1 MVLVRNV
8 DPAILLKN
16 SPIGGEL
23 RPYLPRDVDQ
33 DIRAALSAAP
43 FTLIVYEHN
52 SGVRR
57 TAYEALLASYP
68 DYELIIKPQ
77 STDLAL
83 QRGAA
88 AAVVW
93 LDGEL
98 DVKTGLSLT
107 LATWL
112 RHSTARRALG
122 VIREDRYENP
132 ELREALDPLRPTIV
146 RLAAGLSGG
155 ERLVAD
161 QMFPES
167 APVRRAGQLAGL
179 PAETQPPKP
188 IVSPDPFA
196 AHVADY
202 RPDTE
207 DGVDRLGIG
216 TDVRMLADLV
226 VSRMITPPLSI
237 GLFGSWGSGKSFF
250 MRQMQLRV
258 RELADSARMAETEAG
273 AHGKS
278 VSSYC
283 SSVRQIS
290 FNAWHY
296 SEANLLASL
305 ATHIF
310 DNLAASGAENDLQ
323 RQADLLAE
331 RRKTEKTLLGRLSAV
346 RLERR
351 TLTAQQKQAKRRR
364 RKPREY
370 VLAVF
375 DSLTEADKAWIASRI
390 GVDQPTAEDLE
401 RLAQETGGLRS
412 DVAEFWRR
420 LRQDPVPLLVLIGGL
435 VAVLVVTLLVG
446 RSQVSGVLG
455 GLTLVSSALTVVL
468 RMRASAD
475 RIHKALDKL
484 GGPSEED
491 EETERRLAE
500 LDAESDRLEKAV
512 TELAPGLDL
521 VSFAESRVSDYVEHL
536 GVVSLLRKDLETFAT
551 MLSEVPHG
559 SGKIERTVLY
569 IDDLDRCPPKVVVQ
583 VLEAIHLLLA
593 LPVFVVVVGVDSR
606 WLKKAVEQHYE
617 EMLGDDPETF
627 AESYLEKIFQV
638 PFTLSP
644 MDDPGF
650 AGLVRGLADTEVQDS
665 TPAPAPAE
673 TDPATGDRS
682 PVAIDSRPRAEAP
695 RPSSEQSTIDLRP
708 PRLVISAQELD
719 FLPTLAPLVRSPR
732 AAKRLLNLYRLLRAR
747 FAGEDLADFL
757 SDGDR
762 EAPFRAVLV
771 LLAVHVGHPDAVR
784 WFASIEGTDPG
795 DKAVEIVSSM
805 NDHELRPKLE
815 RGLSGEAWPVL
826 AGSYQRWLPLV
837 NRFSFTRDRSMS
849 GPR

>member
-1 MVLVRNV
+1 MVLVRDVN
-8 DPAILLKN
+8 PSILLMNKA
-16 SPIGGEL
+16 PGMKPG
-23 RPYLPRDVDQ
+23 PYLPRDIDQ
-33 DIRAALSAAP
+33 RLITALTSDSR
-43 FTLIVYEHN
+43 FTLVVHEVYSGARRSALQALTVTYPGMELVIEPEIDDLVSDRYHGPAGLWLDQKLPQTLGRAPSAVANWLEIDHRRRVLGLVDASQYEH
-52 SGVRR
+52 
-57 TAYEALLASYP
+57 
-68 DYELIIKPQ
+68 
-77 STDLAL
+77 
-83 QRGAA
+83 
-88 AAVVW
+88 
-93 LDGEL
+93 
-98 DVKTGLSLT
+98 
-107 LATWL
+107 
-112 RHSTARRALG
+112 
-122 VIREDRYENP
+122 P
-132 ELREALDPLRPTIV
+132 ELRAAIDQLAPAVFHIGPELSAQERV
-146 RLAAGLSGG
+146 RA
-155 ERLVAD
+155 EK
-161 QMFPES
+161 MFPG
-167 APVRRAGQLAGL
+167 AGPIRTIDEIAAMSNPAGS
-179 PAETQPPKP
+179 EHTD
-188 IVSPDPFA
+188 PDPFA

-202 RPDTE
+202 RPDTD

-258 RELADSARMAETEAG
+258 RELADSARTAETEAG

-370 VLAVF
+370 VRAVF

-420 LRQDPVPLLVLIGGL
+420 LRQDPVPLLILIGGL
-435 VAVLVVTLLVG
+435 VTVLVVTLLVG

-455 GLTLVSSALTVVL
+455 GLTVVSSALTVVL

-475 RIHKALDKL
+475 RIHQALAKL

-512 TELAPGLDL
+512 TDLAPGLDL

-551 MLSEVPHG
+551 MLAEVPHG

-627 AESYLEKIFQV
+627 AENYLEKIFQV

-650 AGLVRGLADTEVQDS
+650 AGLVRGLADTEIQDS
-665 TPAPAPAE
+665 TPAPAPYE
-673 TDPATGDRS
+673 TDQATGDRS
-682 PVAIDSRPRAEAP
+682 PVAAGSRPRAEAP
-695 RPSSEQSTIDLRP
+695 RPSSAQSTIDLRP
-708 PRLVISAQELD
+708 PRLVISAPELD

-747 FAGEDLADFL
+747 FSGEHLAEFL
-757 SDGDR
+757 ADGDR

-771 LLAVHVGHPDAVR
+771 LLAVHVGYPDAVR

-795 DKAVEIVSSM
+795 DKAIEIVSSM

-815 RGLSGEAWPVL
+815 RGLSGEAWPLL

-837 NRFSFTRDRSMS
+837 NRFSFARDRSMS

>member
-1 MVLVRNV
+1 MVLVRDV
-8 DPAILLKN
+8 DPLILLM
-16 SPIGGEL
+16 SQPIGGSL
-23 RPYLPRDVDQ
+23 GPYVPRDVDQ
-33 DIRAALSAAP
+33 RVRAALSSAP
-43 FTLIVYEHN
+43 FTVIVYEHN
-52 SGVRR
+52 SGARR
-57 TAYEALLASYP
+57 TAYEALLALYP
-68 DYELIIKPQ
+68 DYELIIQPQ
-77 STDLAL
+77 SAGLA
-83 QRGAA
+83 RHRVPATT
-88 AAVVW
+88 VVW
-93 LDGEL
+93 LDREL
-98 DVKTGLSLT
+98 NEGFGLLSRT
-107 LATWL
+107 LAIWL
-112 RHSTARRALG
+112 EQHTGRRALG
-122 VIREDRYENP
+122 LVREDRYENP
-132 ELREALDPLRPTIV
+132 GLRDALDLLHPSIV
-146 RLAAGLSGG
+146 RLAADLSGG

-161 QMFPES
+161 QMFPGA
-167 APVRRAGQLAGL
+167 APLRKAGQLAGL
-179 PAETQPPKP
+179 LGKEQPSRPSEAP
-188 IVSPDPFA
+188 VPDLFS

-202 RPDTE
+202 RPDTD

-216 TDVRMLADLV
+216 PDVRMLADLV

-258 RELADSARMAETEAG
+258 RELADSAHEAETTAG
-273 AHGKS
+273 THGKT

-323 RQADLLAE
+323 RQADALAE

-370 VLAVF
+370 VRAVF

-390 GVDQPTAEDLE
+390 GVDRPTAEDLE

-435 VAVLVVTLLVG
+435 VTVLVVTLLVG

-455 GLTLVSSALTVVL
+455 GLTLVSSALAVVL
-468 RMRASAD
+468 RMRASAG
-475 RIHKALDKL
+475 RIHQALDKL
-484 GGPSEED
+484 GGPSAED

-551 MLSEVPHG
+551 MLAEVPHG
-559 SGKIERTVLY
+559 YGKIERTVLY
-569 IDDLDRCPPKVVVQ
+569 IDDLDRCPPKVVIQ

-627 AESYLEKIFQV
+627 AENYLEKIFQV

-650 AGLVRGLADTEVQDS
+650 AGLVRGLADTEGQDATPVPS
-665 TPAPAPAE
+665 AAEADQATGARSPSVAEPAPLREEVPERLSA
-673 TDPATGDRS
+673 
-682 PVAIDSRPRAEAP
+682 
-695 RPSSEQSTIDLRP
+695 QSTIDLRP
-708 PRLVISAQELD
+708 PRLVISQAELD
-719 FLPTLAPLVRSPR
+719 FLPTLSSLIRSPR

-747 FAGEDLADFL
+747 FAGEELAEFL
-757 SDGDR
+757 SDGNR

-771 LLAVHVGHPDAVR
+771 LLSIHVGYPKAIS
-784 WFASIEGTDPG
+784 WFATLDGTDPG
-795 DKAVEIVSSM
+795 DSALEIAESL

-815 RGLSGEAWPVL
+815 RGLSGDSWPEL
-826 AGSYQRWLPLV
+826 AASYQRWLPLV
-837 NRFSFTRDRSMS
+837 NRFSFARDD
-849 GPR
+849 

>member
-1 MVLVRNV
+1 MVLVRDV
-8 DPAILLKN
+8 DPSVLLMNKA
-16 SPIGGEL
+16 PGEK
-23 RPYLPRDVDQ
+23 PGAYLPRDIDGPL
-33 DIRAALSAAP
+33 RSALATTP
-43 FTLIVYEHN
+43 FTLLVHEVY
-52 SGVRR
+52 SGARR
-57 TAYEALLASYP
+57 SALEALTMMYAGT
-68 DYELIIKPQ
+68 ELVVEPELDELVTDRHDGDAVLWLDRKLPQ
-77 STDLAL
+77 TLGRDP
-83 QRGAA
+83 
-88 AAVVW
+88 AAVAKW
-93 LDGEL
+93 LDRDPRRRILGLVGESQY
-98 DVKTGLSLT
+98 D
-107 LATWL
+107 
-112 RHSTARRALG
+112 H
-122 VIREDRYENP
+122 P
-132 ELREALDPLRPTIV
+132 ELRAAIDRLGPTVLHI
-146 RLAAGLSGG
+146 GPDLSTG
-155 ERLVAD
+155 ERAD
-161 QMFPES
+161 AEEMFPGSGPIRTIDEIAGTRSS
-167 APVRRAGQLAGL
+167 AGSKSMDR
-179 PAETQPPKP
+179 
-188 IVSPDPFA
+188 DPFPT
-196 AHVADY
+196 HLADY
-202 RPDTE
+202 RPDTD

-216 TDVRMLADLV
+216 PDVRMLADLV

-258 RELADSARMAETEAG
+258 RELADSARTAETEAG
-273 AHGKS
+273 THGKS

-351 TLTAQQKQAKRRR
+351 TLTARQKQANRRR

-370 VLAVF
+370 VRAVF
-375 DSLTEADKAWIASRI
+375 ESLTEADKAWIAARI

-435 VAVLVVTLLVG
+435 VTVLVVTLLVG

-455 GLTLVSSALTVVL
+455 GLTVVSSALTVVL

-475 RIHKALDKL
+475 RIHQALDKL

-512 TELAPGLDL
+512 ADLAPGLDL

-551 MLSEVPHG
+551 MLAEVPHG

-569 IDDLDRCPPKVVVQ
+569 IDDLDRCPPRVVVQ

-617 EMLGDDPETF
+617 EMLGDDPESF

-650 AGLVRGLADTEVQDS
+650 AGLVRGLADTEAPDATPV
-665 TPAPAPAE
+665 PAPAG
-673 TDPATGDRS
+673 TDRAIGGRPPLAVVASS
-682 PVAIDSRPRAEAP
+682 PHAEAP
-695 RPSSEQSTIDLRP
+695 KPSSEQSTIDVRP
-708 PRLVISAQELD
+708 PRLVISQAELD

-747 FAGEDLADFL
+747 FAGTELASFL
-757 SDGDR
+757 ADGDR

-771 LLAVHVGHPDAVR
+771 LLAVHVGDPDAIR
-784 WFASIEGTDPG
+784 WFADLEGTDPD
-795 DKAVEIVSSM
+795 DKALDLVSSM

-815 RGLSGEAWPVL
+815 RGLSGEAWPLL
-826 AGSYQRWLPLV
+826 AASYRRWLPLV
-837 NRFSFTRDRSMS
+837 NRFSFARDA
-849 GPR
+849 

>member
-1 MVLVRNV
+1 MVLVRDV
-8 DPAILLKN
+8 DPSILLMNKA
-16 SPIGGEL
+16 PGTKPG
-23 RPYLPRDVDQ
+23 PYLPRDIDQ
-33 DIRAALSAAP
+33 QLIEALLTAP
-43 FTLIVYEHN
+43 FTLVVYEIY
-52 SGVRR
+52 SGARR
-57 TAYEALLASYP
+57 SAFEALTATYAGTELLVEPEIDELTADSRNGPAVLWLDLKLPQTLLNASAAMGAW
-68 DYELIIKPQ
+68 LKKNPQ
-77 STDLAL
+77 RRVLGLVGESNYDHLGLRAAIDAL
-83 QRGAA
+83 QPKVLRLRG
-88 AAVVW
+88 
-93 LDGEL
+93 D
-98 DVKTGLSLT
+98 LS
-107 LATWL
+107 AQE
-112 RHSTARRALG
+112 RMRA
-122 VIREDRYENP
+122 E
-132 ELREALDPLRPTIV
+132 
-146 RLAAGLSGG
+146 
-155 ERLVAD
+155 
-161 QMFPES
+161 QMFPG
-167 APVRRAGQLAGL
+167 AGPIRTVDDIAVRS
-179 PAETQPPKP
+179 PASS
-188 IVSPDPFA
+188 VASVPDPFA

-202 RPDTE
+202 RPDTD

-250 MRQMQLRV
+250 MRQMRLRV
-258 RELADSARMAETEAG
+258 RELADSALAAETEAG

-331 RRKTEKTLLGRLSAV
+331 RRETEKTLLGRLSAV

-370 VLAVF
+370 VRAVF
-375 DSLTEADKAWIASRI
+375 DSLTDADKAWIASRI
-390 GVDQPTAEDLE
+390 GADRPTAEDLE

-435 VAVLVVTLLVG
+435 VTVLVVTLLVG

-455 GLTLVSSALTVVL
+455 GLTVVSSALTVVL

-475 RIHKALDKL
+475 RIHQALGKL

-491 EETERRLAE
+491 EETEQRLAE

-512 TELAPGLDL
+512 AELAPGLDL

-551 MLSEVPHG
+551 MLAEVPHG
-559 SGKIERTVLY
+559 AGKIERTVLY

-617 EMLGDDPETF
+617 EMLGDDPEAF
-627 AESYLEKIFQV
+627 AENYLEKIFQV

-644 MDDPGF
+644 MDDPAF
-650 AGLVRGLADTEVQDS
+650 AGLVRGLAETEIQDS
-665 TPAPAPAE
+665 TPAPAPAG
-673 TDPATGDRS
+673 TDQATGDRS
-682 PVAIDSRPRAEAP
+682 PVAVVSRPRAEAP
-695 RPSSEQSTIDLRP
+695 RPSSEQSTIDVRP
-708 PRLVISAQELD
+708 PRLVISSTELD
-719 FLPTLAPLVRSPR
+719 FLPTLAPFIRSPR

-747 FAGEDLADFL
+747 FAGEELAGFL

-771 LLAVHVGHPDAVR
+771 LLAVHVGHPGAVR
-784 WFASIEGTDPG
+784 WFADLDATDPG
-795 DKAVEIVSSM
+795 ESALEIVSSM

-815 RGLSGEAWPVL
+815 RGLSGEAWPLL

-837 NRFSFTRDRSMS
+837 NRFSFARDRSMS

>member
-1 MVLVRNV
+1 MVLVRDV
-8 DPAILLKN
+8 DPSILLKGKPRG
-16 SPIGGEL
+16 SSLGL
-23 RPYLPRDVDQ
+23 YLPRDIDG
-33 DIRAALSAAP
+33 DLRSTLSTAR
-43 FTLIVYEHN
+43 FTLIVFETN
-52 SGVRR
+52 SGARR
-57 TAYEALLASYP
+57 SAYEALLAVLP
-68 DYELIIKPQ
+68 QTELIVEPEIN
-77 STDLAL
+77 DLAL
-83 QRGAA
+83 DRDAAPAVIWLDNKLPQVIGREPAIVENWLARDPARRVLGLVGASNFENPNLRRGIDRLRPAVHRIMPELSTKERTTAERMHNWPHALTIEELTRARVTNA
-88 AAVVW
+88 AAV
-93 LDGEL
+93 
-98 DVKTGLSLT
+98 
-107 LATWL
+107 
-112 RHSTARRALG
+112 
-122 VIREDRYENP
+122 
-132 ELREALDPLRPTIV
+132 
-146 RLAAGLSGG
+146 
-155 ERLVAD
+155 
-161 QMFPES
+161 
-167 APVRRAGQLAGL
+167 
-179 PAETQPPKP
+179 
-188 IVSPDPFA
+188 PDPFA

-202 RPDTE
+202 RPDTD

-216 TDVRMLADLV
+216 PDVRMLADLV

-258 RELADSARMAETEAG
+258 RELADSAQEAETVAG
-273 AHGKS
+273 AHGKA

-323 RQADLLAE
+323 RQADALAE

-364 RKPREY
+364 RKPRDY
-370 VLAVF
+370 VRAVF
-375 DSLTEADKAWIASRI
+375 DSLTDADKAWIASRL
-390 GVDQPTAEDLE
+390 GVERPTAEDLE

-420 LRQDPVPLLVLIGGL
+420 LRQDPVPLLILIGGL
-435 VAVLVVTLLVG
+435 VTVLVVTLLVG
-446 RSQVSGVLG
+446 RTQVSGVLG
-455 GLTLVSSALTVVL
+455 GLTLASSALTVVL
-468 RMRASAD
+468 RMRASAG
-475 RIHKALDKL
+475 RIHEALGKL

-500 LDAESDRLEKAV
+500 LDAESERLEKAV

-551 MLSEVPHG
+551 MLAEVPHG

-606 WLKKAVEQHYE
+606 WLKRAVEQHYE

-627 AESYLEKIFQV
+627 AENYLEKIFQV

-650 AGLVRGLADTEVQDS
+650 AGLVRGLAATEGQDA
-665 TPAPAPAE
+665 TPVSRPAE
-673 TDPATGDRS
+673 ADQATESRS
-682 PVAIDSRPRAEAP
+682 PAVSGQAPPPEEAP
-695 RPSSEQSTIDLRP
+695 EPSSEQSTIDLRP
-708 PRLVISAQELD
+708 PRLVISLAELD
-719 FLPTLAPLVRSPR
+719 FLATLAPLVRSPR

-747 FAGEDLADFL
+747 LAGEDLAEFL
-757 SDGDR
+757 ADGDR

-771 LLAVHVGHPDAVR
+771 LLSVLVGYPEVASWFFAALAGLDPDDSAL
-784 WFASIEGTDPG
+784 
-795 DKAVEIVSSM
+795 EIVSSL
-805 NDHELRPKLE
+805 NDHELRPKVE
-815 RGLSGEAWPVL
+815 RGLVGGSWPEL
-826 AGSYQRWLPLV
+826 AVSYQRWLPLV
-837 NRFSFTRDRSMS
+837 NRFSFARDD
-849 GPR
+849 

>member
-1 MVLVRNV
+1 MG
-8 DPAILLKN
+8 KTQ
-16 SPIGGEL
+16 GENPG
-23 RPYLPRDVDQ
+23 PYLPRDIDQ
-33 DIRAALSAAP
+33 PLVEALQTAQFTLVVYEIYSGARRSAWEALTVTFGGTELVIDPGIDDLLADRGDGPAVLWLDRKLSQTLGRDPAVVAEWLRRDAGRRVLGLVGDSQYEHPGLRAAIDELRPAVLRMGPELSDRERGLANAMFPGLKPVRTIDEIRAP
-43 FTLIVYEHN
+43 N
-52 SGVRR
+52 
-57 TAYEALLASYP
+57 
-68 DYELIIKPQ
+68 
-77 STDLAL
+77 
-83 QRGAA
+83 
-88 AAVVW
+88 
-93 LDGEL
+93 
-98 DVKTGLSLT
+98 
-107 LATWL
+107 
-112 RHSTARRALG
+112 
-122 VIREDRYENP
+122 
-132 ELREALDPLRPTIV
+132 
-146 RLAAGLSGG
+146 
-155 ERLVAD
+155 
-161 QMFPES
+161 
-167 APVRRAGQLAGL
+167 
-179 PAETQPPKP
+179 
-188 IVSPDPFA
+188 PFA

-202 RPDTE
+202 RPDTD
-207 DGVDRLGIG
+207 DGIDRLGIG
-216 TDVRMLADLV
+216 TDVRMLSDLV
-226 VSRMITPPLSI
+226 ISRMITPPLSI

-250 MRQMQLRV
+250 MRQMQSRV
-258 RELADSARMAETEAG
+258 RELADSAHKAEIA
-273 AHGKS
+273 ADRHGKS

-283 SSVRQIS
+283 SSVRQIG

-323 RQADLLAE
+323 RQADALAE
-331 RRKTEKTLLGRLSAV
+331 RRKTEKTLIGRLSAV

-370 VLAVF
+370 VRAVF
-375 DSLTEADKAWIASRI
+375 ESLTETDKAWIASRL
-390 GVDQPTAEDLE
+390 GVDRPTAEDLE

-435 VAVLVVTLLVG
+435 VTVLVVTLLVG
-446 RSQVSGVLG
+446 RSQLSGVLG
-455 GLTLVSSALTVVL
+455 GLTVVSSALTVVL

-475 RIHKALDKL
+475 RIHQALDKL

-491 EETERRLAE
+491 EKTERRLAE

-512 TELAPGLDL
+512 AELAPGLDL

-551 MLSEVPHG
+551 MLAEVPHG

-617 EMLGDDPETF
+617 AMLGDDPETF
-627 AESYLEKIFQV
+627 AENYLEKIFQV

-650 AGLVRGLADTEVQDS
+650 AGLVRGLAAGAGQDATPEP
-665 TPAPAPAE
+665 TPAR
-673 TDPATGDRS
+673 TDPATGDPA
-682 PVAIDSRPRAEAP
+682 PVAEEPPRREEAP
-695 RPSSEQSTIDLRP
+695 PPSSEQSTIDLRP
-708 PRLVISAQELD
+708 PRLVISTAELD
-719 FLPTLAPLVRSPR
+719 FLPTLAPLIRSPR

-747 FAGEDLADFL
+747 FAGDDLSEFL
-757 SDGDR
+757 DGNR

-771 LLAVHVGHPDAVR
+771 LLAIQVGYPETVS
-784 WFASIEGTDPG
+784 WFAALAGTDPEDG
-795 DKAVEIVSSM
+795 ALGVVSGL

-815 RGLSGEAWPVL
+815 RGLSGGSWPEQ
-826 AGSYQRWLPLV
+826 AASYQRWLPLV
-837 NRFSFTRDRSMS
+837 NRFSFARDD
-849 GPR
+849 

>member
-1 MVLVRNV
+1 MVLVRDV
-8 DPAILLKN
+8 DPAILLINK
-16 SPIGGEL
+16 SPGTKPG
-23 RPYLPRDVDQ
+23 RYLPRDIDRQ
-33 DIRAALSAAP
+33 LIEALSATP
-43 FTLIVYEHN
+43 FTLVVYEVY
-52 SGVRR
+52 SGARR
-57 TAYEALLASYP
+57 SALEALTATHAGA
-68 DYELIIKPQ
+68 ELLVEPEIHQLTADAHNGP
-77 STDLAL
+77 
-83 QRGAA
+83 
-88 AAVVW
+88 AVLW
-93 LDGEL
+93 LDRNLPQTLLNDSAAIGAWLKKDPQRRLLGLVGESQY
-98 DVKTGLSLT
+98 DHSGL
-107 LATWL
+107 
-112 RHSTARRALG
+112 RAA
-122 VIREDRYENP
+122 IDS
-132 ELREALDPLRPTIV
+132 LRPTVV
-146 RLAAGLSGG
+146 RVNGVLSSRERMLA
-155 ERLVAD
+155 E
-161 QMFPES
+161 QMFPGAGPILTIDEIAVASNS
-167 APVRRAGQLAGL
+167 AG
-179 PAETQPPKP
+179 AEHAD
-188 IVSPDPFA
+188 PDPFA

-202 RPDTE
+202 RPDTD

-258 RELADSARMAETEAG
+258 RELADSARAAETEAG

-351 TLTAQQKQAKRRR
+351 TLTAQQKQASRRR

-370 VLAVF
+370 VRAVF
-375 DSLTEADKAWIASRI
+375 DSLTDADKAWIASRI
-390 GVDQPTAEDLE
+390 GVDRPTAEDLE

-435 VAVLVVTLLVG
+435 VTVLVVTLLVG

-455 GLTLVSSALTVVL
+455 GLTVVSSVLTVVL
-468 RMRASAD
+468 RMRASAE
-475 RIHKALDKL
+475 RIHQALGKL

-512 TELAPGLDL
+512 AELAPGLDL

-551 MLSEVPHG
+551 MLAEVPHG

-617 EMLGDDPETF
+617 QMLGDNPETF
-627 AESYLEKIFQV
+627 AENYLEKIFQV

-650 AGLVRGLADTEVQDS
+650 AGLVRGLAETEVPDS
-665 TPAPAPAE
+665 TPAPAPAG
-673 TDPATGDRS
+673 TGLATGDR
-682 PVAIDSRPRAEAP
+682 PPATVAPPPPSEEPA
-695 RPSSEQSTIDLRP
+695 PSSEQSTIDVRP
-708 PRLVISAQELD
+708 PRLVISSAELD
-719 FLPTLAPLVRSPR
+719 FLPTLAPFIRSPR

-747 FAGEDLADFL
+747 FSGEELAGFLA
-757 SDGDR
+757 DGDR

-784 WFASIEGTDPG
+784 WFTNLDGTDPG
-795 DKAVEIVSSM
+795 DSALEVVSSM

-815 RGLSGEAWPVL
+815 RGLSGGSWPLL

-837 NRFSFTRDRSMS
+837 NRFSFARERSMS

>member
-1 MVLVRNV
+1 MVLVRDV
-8 DPAILLKN
+8 DPAILLVGKT
-16 SPIGGEL
+16 PGE
-23 RPYLPRDVDQ
+23 RPGPYLPRDIDESLVT
-33 DIRAALSAAP
+33 ALTTARV
-43 FTLIVYEHN
+43 TLIVHEVYSGARRSAWEALTTVYPDLELVIEPEIEELVPPRRQGPAVLWLDRKLPQTLGRSPAGVAKWLDRDSGRRVLGLVGASQYEH
-52 SGVRR
+52 
-57 TAYEALLASYP
+57 
-68 DYELIIKPQ
+68 
-77 STDLAL
+77 
-83 QRGAA
+83 
-88 AAVVW
+88 
-93 LDGEL
+93 
-98 DVKTGLSLT
+98 
-107 LATWL
+107 
-112 RHSTARRALG
+112 
-122 VIREDRYENP
+122 P
-132 ELREALDPLRPTIV
+132 ELRAAIDRFEPAVIHVGPDLSDREQSSAAAMLPGVGPIRTIDELDAARKPVTSEA
-146 RLAAGLSGG
+146 
-155 ERLVAD
+155 
-161 QMFPES
+161 
-167 APVRRAGQLAGL
+167 
-179 PAETQPPKP
+179 AE
-188 IVSPDPFA
+188 PDPFA

-202 RPDTE
+202 RPDTD
-207 DGVDRLGIG
+207 DGIDRLGIG

-258 RELADSARMAETEAG
+258 RELADSAQAAETA
-273 AHGKS
+273 ADKHGKS

-323 RQADLLAE
+323 RQADALAE

-370 VLAVF
+370 VRAVF
-375 DSLTEADKAWIASRI
+375 DSLTEADKAWIASRL
-390 GVDQPTAEDLE
+390 GVDRPTAEDLE
-401 RLAQETGGLRS
+401 RLAQETGGLSS

-435 VAVLVVTLLVG
+435 VTVLVVTLLVG

-455 GLTLVSSALTVVL
+455 GLTVVSSALTVVL

-475 RIHKALDKL
+475 RIHQALDKL

-521 VSFAESRVSDYVEHL
+521 VSFAESRISDYVEHL

-551 MLSEVPHG
+551 MLAEVPHG

-627 AESYLEKIFQV
+627 AENYLEKIFQV

-650 AGLVRGLADTEVQDS
+650 AGLVRGLAASEVQDA
-665 TPAPAPAE
+665 TPEPAPVR
-673 TDPATGDRS
+673 TNQATGDRA
-682 PVAIDSRPRAEAP
+682 PATVAP
-695 RPSSEQSTIDLRP
+695 RRHEEPPPPSSGQSTIDLRP
-708 PRLVISAQELD
+708 PRLVISTAELD
-719 FLPTLAPLVRSPR
+719 FLPTLAPLIRSPR

-747 FAGEDLADFL
+747 FAGDDLAEFL
-757 SDGDR
+757 DGSR

-771 LLAVHVGHPDAVR
+771 LLAVHVGYPDTVP
-784 WFASIEGTDPG
+784 WFATLAGTDP
-795 DKAVEIVSSM
+795 DDSALDVVSGL

-815 RGLSGEAWPVL
+815 RGLSGGSWPEQ
-826 AGSYQRWLPLV
+826 AASYQRWLPLV
-837 NRFSFTRDRSMS
+837 NRFSFARDD
-849 GPR
+849 

>member
-1 MVLVRNV
+1 MVLVRDV
-8 DPAILLKN
+8 DPSILLVGKK
-16 SPIGGEL
+16 PGENPG
-23 RPYLPRDVDQ
+23 PYLPRDID
-33 DIRAALSAAP
+33 RPLAEALQTVQ
-43 FTLIVYEHN
+43 FTLIVYEVY
-52 SGVRR
+52 SGARR
-57 TAYEALLASYP
+57 SAWEALSATHSRT
-68 DYELIIKPQ
+68 ELVIEPEIDDLTTDQSDGPAVLWLDRKLPQ
-77 STDLAL
+77 TLGRDP
-83 QRGAA
+83 
-88 AAVVW
+88 AAVAKW
-93 LDGEL
+93 LARDP
-98 DVKTGLSLT
+98 
-107 LATWL
+107 
-112 RHSTARRALG
+112 ARRVLG
-122 VIREDRYENP
+122 LVGDSQYEHP
-132 ELREALDPLRPTIV
+132 GLRAAIDELRPFVLRVNPKLSD
-146 RLAAGLSGG
+146 RERELADA
-155 ERLVAD
+155 
-161 QMFPES
+161 MFPGLK
-167 APVRRAGQLAGL
+167 PVHAIDEIAVVLNSTVYHSVR
-179 PAETQPPKP
+179 T
-188 IVSPDPFA
+188 PDPFA
-196 AHVADY
+196 SHVADY
-202 RPDTE
+202 RPDTD

-258 RELADSARMAETEAG
+258 RDLADSAHEAEIAADE
-273 AHGKS
+273 HGKS

-323 RQADLLAE
+323 RQADALAE

-351 TLTAQQKQAKRRR
+351 TLTAQQKQANRRR

-370 VLAVF
+370 VRAVF
-375 DSLTEADKAWIASRI
+375 DSLTETDKAWIASRL
-390 GVDQPTAEDLE
+390 GVDRPTAEDLE

-435 VAVLVVTLLVG
+435 VTVLVVTLLVG

-468 RMRASAD
+468 RMRASAG
-475 RIHKALDKL
+475 RIHEALDKL
-484 GGPSEED
+484 GGPSDED

-500 LDAESDRLEKAV
+500 LDAESERLEKAV

-551 MLSEVPHG
+551 MLAEVPHG

-593 LPVFVVVVGVDSR
+593 LPVFVVVVGVDPR

-617 EMLGDDPETF
+617 QMLGDDPETF
-627 AESYLEKIFQV
+627 AENYLEKIFQV

-650 AGLVRGLADTEVQDS
+650 AGLVRGLAASEVQDAAPE
-665 TPAPAPAE
+665 PAPAR
-673 TDPATGDRS
+673 TDQATGDRA
-682 PVAIDSRPRAEAP
+682 PVAVEPPRREEAP
-695 RPSSEQSTIDLRP
+695 PPSSGQSTIDLRP
-708 PRLVISAQELD
+708 PRLVVSPAELD
-719 FLPTLAPLVRSPR
+719 FLPTLAPLIRSPR

-747 FAGEDLADFL
+747 LAGEDLAEFL
-757 SDGDR
+757 ADGSR
-762 EAPFRAVLV
+762 EAPFRAVMV
-771 LLAVHVGHPDAVR
+771 LLSVLVGYPEAVSWFFAVLEGADPDDNALDV
-784 WFASIEGTDPG
+784 
-795 DKAVEIVSSM
+795 VSGL

-815 RGLSGEAWPVL
+815 RGLSGGSWPER
-826 AGSYQRWLPLV
+826 AASYQRWLPLV
-837 NRFSFTRDRSMS
+837 NRFSFARDD
-849 GPR
+849 

>member
-1 MVLVRNV
+1 MVLVRHV

-16 SPIGGEL
+16 QPPGGAL
-23 RPYLPRDVDQ
+23 QPYLPRDADPDV
-33 DIRAALSAAP
+33 RRSLSIAR
-43 FTLIVYEHN
+43 FTLIVYERN
-52 SGVRR
+52 SGARR
-57 TAYEALLASYP
+57 TAYEALLEMYP
-68 DYELIIKPQ
+68 DHELITKPQ
-77 STDLAL
+77 SSSLA
-83 QRGAA
+83 QPRGPTT
-88 AAVVW
+88 AVVW
-93 LDGEL
+93 LDREL
-98 DVKTGLSLT
+98 DGNFDIISRA

-112 RHSTARRALG
+112 GRNTARRALG
-122 VIREDRYENP
+122 LVREDQYEK
-132 ELREALDPLRPTIV
+132 LRLRGVLDPLSPSIV
-146 RLAAGLSGG
+146 RLHTDLSGG
-155 ERLVAD
+155 ERAAAE

-167 APVRRAGQLAGL
+167 GSLRRAYQLAGL
-179 PAETQPPKP
+179 QP
-188 IVSPDPFA
+188 SPLVADFFA

-202 RPDTE
+202 RPDTD
-207 DGVDRLGIG
+207 DGIDRLGIG

-258 RELADSARMAETEAG
+258 RELADSAREAETAAG
-273 AHGKS
+273 THGKS

-296 SEANLLASL
+296 SESNLLASL
-305 ATHIF
+305 ATNIF

-323 RQADLLAE
+323 RQADALAE
-331 RRKTEKTLLGRLSAV
+331 RRKTEETLLGRLSAV

-370 VLAVF
+370 VHAVF
-375 DSLTEADKAWIASRI
+375 DSLTETDKAWIASRL
-390 GVDQPTAEDLE
+390 GVDRPTAEDLE

-420 LRQDPVPLLVLIGGL
+420 LRQDPFPLLVLIGGL
-435 VAVLVVTLLVG
+435 LTVLVVTLLVG
-446 RSQVSGVLG
+446 RSQISGVLG
-455 GLTLVSSALTVVL
+455 VLTVAGSALTVVL
-468 RMRASAD
+468 RMRASAG
-475 RIHKALDKL
+475 RIHQALDKL

-491 EETERRLAE
+491 EKTERRLAE
-500 LDAESDRLEKAV
+500 LDAESERLERAV
-512 TELAPGLDL
+512 TDLAPGLDL

-551 MLSEVPHG
+551 MLAEVPHG

-617 EMLGDDPETF
+617 AMLGDDPETF

-650 AGLVRGLADTEVQDS
+650 AGLVRGLAAAEGQVA
-665 TPAPAPAE
+665 TPAPVPDGTERSSGDRPPVATEPPPHEEAPPPSSGQST
-673 TDPATGDRS
+673 TDP
-682 PVAIDSRPRAEAP
+682 
-695 RPSSEQSTIDLRP
+695 RP
-708 PRLVISAQELD
+708 PRLVISPAELD
-719 FLPTLAPLVRSPR
+719 FLPTLASLIRSPR

-747 FAGEDLADFL
+747 FAGEDLAEFL
-757 SDGDR
+757 SDGSR

-771 LLAVHVGHPDAVR
+771 LLALHVGNPESSA
-784 WFASIEGTDPG
+784 WFATLAGADPG
-795 DKAVEIVSSM
+795 DSAAEVMSSLD
-805 NDHELRPKLE
+805 DHELRPKLE
-815 RGLSGEAWPVL
+815 RGLSGGSWPEQ
-826 AGSYQRWLPLV
+826 AASYQRWLPLV
-837 NRFSFTRDRSMS
+837 SRFSFARED
-849 GPR
+849 

>member
-1 MVLVRNV
+1 MVLVRDVN
-8 DPAILLKN
+8 PSILLMHKA
-16 SPIGGEL
+16 PGTKPG
-23 RPYLPRDVDQ
+23 PYLPRDIDQ
-33 DIRAALSAAP
+33 RLITALTSDSRVTLVVHEVYSGARRSA
-43 FTLIVYEHN
+43 LQ
-52 SGVRR
+52 
-57 TAYEALLASYP
+57 ALTVTYP
-68 DYELIIKPQ
+68 GMELIIEPEID
-77 STDLAL
+77 DLVSDRYHGPAAL
-83 QRGAA
+83 
-88 AAVVW
+88 W
-93 LDGEL
+93 LDQKLPQTLGRAPISVANWLEIDHRRRVL
-98 DVKTGLSLT
+98 GLVDASQ
-107 LATWL
+107 
-112 RHSTARRALG
+112 
-122 VIREDRYENP
+122 YEHP
-132 ELREALDPLRPTIV
+132 ELRAAIDQLAPTVLHI
-146 RLAAGLSGG
+146 GPNLSAQ
-155 ERLVAD
+155 ERVKAEE
-161 QMFPES
+161 MFPG
-167 APVRRAGQLAGL
+167 VG
-179 PAETQPPKP
+179 P
-188 IVSPDPFA
+188 IRTIDEIAAASNPIGSEHADPDPFA

-202 RPDTE
+202 RPDTD

-258 RELADSARMAETEAG
+258 RELADSARTAETEAG

-331 RRKTEKTLLGRLSAV
+331 RRKTEETLLGRLSAV

-370 VLAVF
+370 VRAVF

-435 VAVLVVTLLVG
+435 VTVLVVTLLVG

-455 GLTLVSSALTVVL
+455 GLTVVSSALTVVL

-475 RIHKALDKL
+475 RIHQALGKL

-551 MLSEVPHG
+551 MLAEVPHG

-627 AESYLEKIFQV
+627 AENYLEKIFQV

-650 AGLVRGLADTEVQDS
+650 AGLVRGLADTEVQDVS
-665 TPAPAPAE
+665 PSRTPVEPDRAS
-673 TDPATGDRS
+673 GDRS
-682 PVAIDSRPRAEAP
+682 PVATGLRPRAEAP
-695 RPSSEQSTIDLRP
+695 RPSSGQSTIDLRP
-708 PRLVISAQELD
+708 PRLVISAPELD

-747 FAGEDLADFL
+747 FAGEDLAAFL
-757 SDGDR
+757 ADGDR

-771 LLAVHVGHPDAVR
+771 LLAVHVGYPDAVR
-784 WFASIEGTDPG
+784 WFASIEGTDPD

-815 RGLSGEAWPVL
+815 RGLSGEAWPLL

-837 NRFSFTRDRSMS
+837 NRFSFARDRSMS

>member
-1 MVLVRNV
+1 MVLVRDV
-8 DPAILLKN
+8 DPSVLLMNKA
-16 SPIGGEL
+16 PGEK
-23 RPYLPRDVDQ
+23 PGAYLPRDVDGPLRSALTTTPFTLLVHEVYSGARRSALEALTTLFAGTELVIEPELDELVTGRHDSDAVLWLDRKLPQ
-33 DIRAALSAAP
+33 TLGRDPAAVAKWLDKDPRRRLLGLVGESQYDHPELRAAIDRLGPAVLHIGPALSA
-43 FTLIVYEHN
+43 VE
-52 SGVRR
+52 RE
-57 TAYEALLASYP
+57 EAKA
-68 DYELIIKPQ
+68 
-77 STDLAL
+77 
-83 QRGAA
+83 
-88 AAVVW
+88 
-93 LDGEL
+93 
-98 DVKTGLSLT
+98 
-107 LATWL
+107 
-112 RHSTARRALG
+112 
-122 VIREDRYENP
+122 
-132 ELREALDPLRPTIV
+132 
-146 RLAAGLSGG
+146 
-155 ERLVAD
+155 
-161 QMFPES
+161 MFPASGPIRTIDEI
-167 APVRRAGQLAGL
+167 AVARN
-179 PAETQPPKP
+179 PASSDSEE
-188 IVSPDPFA
+188 PDPFA

-202 RPDTE
+202 RPDTD

-216 TDVRMLADLV
+216 PDVRMLADLV

-258 RELADSARMAETEAG
+258 RELADSARVAETEAG
-273 AHGKS
+273 THGKS

-331 RRKTEKTLLGRLSAV
+331 RRKAEKTLLGRLSAV

-370 VLAVF
+370 VRAVF

-390 GVDQPTAEDLE
+390 GVDRPTAEDLE

-435 VAVLVVTLLVG
+435 VTVLVVTLLVG
-446 RSQVSGVLG
+446 RSQVSGMLG
-455 GLTLVSSALTVVL
+455 GLTVVSSALTVVL
-468 RMRASAD
+468 RMRASAG
-475 RIHKALDKL
+475 RIHEALDKL

-512 TELAPGLDL
+512 AELAPGLDL

-551 MLSEVPHG
+551 MLAEVPHG

-569 IDDLDRCPPKVVVQ
+569 VDDLDRCPPKVVVQ

-617 EMLGDDPETF
+617 EMLGDDPESF

-650 AGLVRGLADTEVQDS
+650 AGLVRGLADTEVPDAG
-665 TPAPAPAE
+665 PAPAPAG
-673 TDPATGDRS
+673 TDRATGDR
-682 PVAIDSRPRAEAP
+682 PALAAVAPPPRAEAP
-695 RPSSEQSTIDLRP
+695 EPSSEQSTIDVRP
-708 PRLVISAQELD
+708 PRLVISPAELD
-719 FLPTLAPLVRSPR
+719 FLPTLAPLIRSPR

-747 FAGEDLADFL
+747 FAGEELAGFL
-757 SDGDR
+757 ADGDR

-784 WFASIEGTDPG
+784 WFSTLEGTDPE

-815 RGLSGEAWPVL
+815 RGLSGELWPQL
-826 AGSYQRWLPLV
+826 AASYQRWLPLV
-837 NRFSFTRDRSMS
+837 NRFSFARDRSMS